1 MEEVSINVLV
11 DAKTE
16 YTKQLTNI
24 LTPLLLEGFNSLYEE
39 AVQFKETTKNPDY
52 DNYSELQIFQDYLR
66 KIPKWN
72 QDIIDTETNRI
83 ISKSKCEWLE
93 DLLAAVFISNAKI
106 LSVVRLKNPD
116 HKMNLKIPKLRN
128 FIHKCYVECSREI
141 YKNVYLFDNEEITT
155 IDKQKNVR
163 DITNIIKEGIIESV
177 RKSLPVQEIIKTYL
191 GKIYDDEDTETF
203 LETGFEEGMF
213 KDFAKNTLRNSVQ
226 EIHSDEEPS
235 KHEEEPE
242 PPKHDDPHNTEESSS
257 SEEEEQSQ
265 QLNTPEEHN
274 STSENEITS
283 ITAQVENVVEEI
295 RKRKDEHSEPV
306 DVVHQE
312 TVQQNQQEQLV
323 VKEPTEDMTDKEIV
337 NGRYL
342 PRIQEKKLEIIKNGP
357 DLEEVNIVNEP
368 LAENTPRQETA
379 TVAEMNRDPQFNQQR
394 DHSETVTYT
403 TEETTKSRHKDQE
416 SDYARQLKAYKK
428 QKRAERERQLL
439 LQQQKLLQS
448 NQLTP
453 ERPSLFKNA
462 KPYSEQL

>member
-1 MEEVSINVLV
+1 
-11 DAKTE
+11 
-16 YTKQLTNI
+16 
-24 LTPLLLEGFNSLYEE
+24 
-39 AVQFKETTKNPDY
+39 
-52 DNYSELQIFQDYLR
+52 
-66 KIPKWN
+66 
-72 QDIIDTETNRI
+72 
-83 ISKSKCEWLE
+83 
-93 DLLAAVFISNAKI
+93 
-106 LSVVRLKNPD
+106 
-116 HKMNLKIPKLRN
+116 MNLKIPKLRN

-235 KHEEEPE
+235 KHEEEP
-242 PPKHDDPHNTEESSS
+242 PKHDDPHNTEESSS
-257 SEEEEQSQ
+257 SEEEEKSQ
-265 QLNTPEEHN
+265 QLNKHEEHN

-416 SDYARQLKAYKK
+416 SDYARQLKAHKK
-428 QKRAERERQLL
+428 QKIAERERQLL
-439 LQQQKLLQS
+439 LQQQKLQQS